1 MLSSP
6 LQGSDKPGEGV
17 WALPRR
23 RQQQQEGHRRGHARS
38 VRLAFGSAL
47 SSAWTRHPCWPTFVS
62 TAVST
67 FPARAHLIGRTHG
80 VTLLRPRWGNRG
92 PRGLVNVGKLLS

>member
-38 VRLAFGSAL
+38 VRLAFGSSRSAQRGRGIRAGQPL
-47 SSAWTRHPCWPTFVS
+47 SAQ
-62 TAVST
+62 
-67 FPARAHLIGRTHG
+67 L
-80 VTLLRPRWGNRG
+80 
-92 PRGLVNVGKLLS
+92 